1 MNQLR
6 INSLKGE
13 HSFNDVFRS
22 GRKVREPLLHLY
34 VRFVETENATTSEV
48 CVGIV
53 VRKKLVRRAVDRAL
67 FKRRIRAAFRLCA
80 REHAELLQ
88 GVSSVAVVWQTPYK
102 SYRADVSFAHVYG
115 AIIHALGRIRKSTTG
130 R

>member
-13 HSFNDVFRS
+13 HAFNDVFRS

-34 VRFVETENATTSEV
+34 VRFAESNDANPDEV
-48 CVGIV
+48 RVGIV

-80 REHAELLQ
+80 REHADLLQ
-88 GVSSVAVVWQTPYK
+88 GVASVAVVWQTPYK
-102 SYRADVSFAHVYG
+102 SYRADVSFAHVYA
-115 AIIHALGRIRKSTTG
+115 AIIHALGRIRKSTSG